1 MGGELGLGLMSGA
14 ETGPTTAPP
23 GGRTAQ
29 RRPGEWPLS
38 ELIFIFSPRLVCFCC
53 RDEHYGT
60 SFSQSSTRDQCSGFC
75 FTLRVV
81 LFRERVR
88 ADSVRKEKIES
99 KCLKI

>member
-53 RDEHYGT
+53 GDEH
-60 SFSQSSTRDQCSGFC
+60 
-75 FTLRVV
+75 
-81 LFRERVR
+81 
-88 ADSVRKEKIES
+88 
-99 KCLKI
+99 